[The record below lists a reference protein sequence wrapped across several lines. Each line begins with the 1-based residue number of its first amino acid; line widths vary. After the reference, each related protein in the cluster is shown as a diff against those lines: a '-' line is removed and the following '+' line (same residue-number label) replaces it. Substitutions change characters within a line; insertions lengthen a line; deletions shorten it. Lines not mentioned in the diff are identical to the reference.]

1 MGELKLMKGNEAVAE
16 AAIRAGADGYFGY
29 PITPQSEVI
38 EYLMAEKPYER
49 TGMVVLQ
56 AESEIAAINMVYG
69 AAGTGKKAMTSSS
82 SPGISLKM
90 EGISYLAGTE
100 LPCVILNVV
109 RGGPGLGTI
118 QPSQADYF
126 QATKGGGHG
135 DYRMIVLA
143 PASVQEM
150 SDFVKLGFE
159 LAFKYRNPLMILS
172 DGVIGQMM
180 EKVELFD
187 PIPRWTDEEIIEMS
201 PWATT
206 GRTMNRERNILTSL
220 DLDPSRQEKHNEKL
234 VAKYKKISENEIRFE
249 KINCEDIDYL
259 FVAYGSSSRIC
270 QKSIQLAKEKGIK
283 VGLLRPI
290 TLYPYPT
297 KAIQDMLGDI
307 KGILCVE
314 MSAGQM
320 VEDVRLAVEGKVPVE
335 HYGRM
340 GGIVHSPQ
348 EVVEALEQKIIGG

>member
-1 MGELKLMKGNEAVAE
+1 
-16 AAIRAGADGYFGY
+16 
-29 PITPQSEVI
+29 
-38 EYLMAEKPYER
+38 
-49 TGMVVLQ
+49 
-56 AESEIAAINMVYG
+56 
-69 AAGTGKKAMTSSS
+69 
-82 SPGISLKM
+82 
-90 EGISYLAGTE
+90 
-100 LPCVILNVV
+100 
-109 RGGPGLGTI
+109 
-118 QPSQADYF
+118 
-126 QATKGGGHG
+126 
-135 DYRMIVLA
+135 
-143 PASVQEM
+143 
-150 SDFVKLGFE
+150 
-159 LAFKYRNPLMILS
+159 
-172 DGVIGQMM
+172 
-180 EKVELFD
+180 
-187 PIPRWTDEEIIEMS
+187 
-201 PWATT
+201 
-206 GRTMNRERNILTSL
+206 LTSL

-297 KAIQDMLGDI
+297 KAIQDMLGNI

-320 VEDVRLAVEGKVPVE
+320 VEDVRLAVEGKVPVK